1 VSAVPEVYICA
12 ALRSPRGRGRAGGAL
27 ATIKPGQM
35 AADLL
40 KALQERTGFDPADVD
55 DIVLGCVSPVA
66 EQGGP
71 IGRTAALLNG
81 WDDKGAGMQVN
92 RFCASGLEAVNI
104 AAQKIRSG
112 WENLVIAGGVESM
125 SRVPMFS
132 DGGAWQFDPEISTA
146 TGYLPQGIS
155 ADLIAT
161 LGGYDRGAL
170 DAFSS
175 RSHRNA
181 AAAWA
186 GGHFD
191 ASVIPVR
198 DEFGQVLL
206 ARDENIRGNATVE
219 SLSALKPVFE
229 GTGRN
234 GYDYIA
240 LERQPQLS
248 AIRHE
253 HTAGNSSAIV
263 DGAAMTLLAS
273 AQMVE
278 KASLTPRARILSAA
292 VCASDPT
299 LMLTGPAP
307 ASRKAL
313 SLAGLSFDDIDL
325 FEVNEAFAAIPLHF
339 MAETGVPLE
348 KINID
353 GGAIAMGHPLGATG
367 AMLLSTLVDAL
378 ERTGGRRGLVTM
390 CIGAGMGIATIIER
404 V

>member
-1 VSAVPEVYICA
+1 MTAVPEVYICA
-12 ALRSPRGRGRAGGAL
+12 ALRSPRGRGRPDGSL
-27 ATIKPGQM
+27 ATVKPVRL

-40 KALQERTGFDPADVD
+40 ATLQSRTGFNPADVD
-55 DIVLGCVSPVA
+55 DLVLGCVSPVG

-81 WDDKGAGMQVN
+81 WDTAGPGMQVN

-132 DGGAWQFDPEISTA
+132 DGGAWQFDPEVSTA
-146 TGYLPQGIS
+146 TGYVPQGIS

-161 LGGYDRGAL
+161 LGGFDRTAL
-170 DAFSS
+170 DDFSA
-175 RSHRNA
+175 RSHQNA

-186 GGHFD
+186 AGHFD
-191 ASVIPVR
+191 RSVVPVA
-198 DEFGQVLL
+198 DEFDGTLL
-206 ARDENIRGNATVE
+206 ASDENIRGNATVQ
-219 SLSALKPVFE
+219 SLAALNPVFE
-229 GTGRN
+229 AIGRN
-234 GYDYIA
+234 GYDHVA
-240 LERQPQLS
+240 LARYPQVET
-248 AIRHE
+248 IRHD

-263 DGAAMTLLAS
+263 DGAALVLLAS
-273 AQMVE
+273 AAMAEGAGLV
-278 KASLTPRARILSAA
+278 PRARILSAA
-292 VCASDPT
+292 VCGSEPT
-299 LMLTGPAP
+299 IMLTGPAP

-313 SLAGLSFDDIDL
+313 ALAGLDFDDIDL

-367 AMLLSTLVDAL
+367 AMLIGTLLDAL

-390 CIGAGMGIATIIER
+390 CIGAGMGIATVIER